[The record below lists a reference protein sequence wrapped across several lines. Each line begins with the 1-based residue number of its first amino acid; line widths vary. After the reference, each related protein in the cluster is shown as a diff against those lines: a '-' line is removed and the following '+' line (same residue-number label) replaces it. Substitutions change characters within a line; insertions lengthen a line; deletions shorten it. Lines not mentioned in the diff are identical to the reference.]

1 MWGKTEVVPFS
12 VHPSLIQV
20 MIDKKQLEDVEYLN
34 CLGCM
39 KMMQDVHYTE
49 DVYKNKTSEPENT
62 LK

>member
-39 KMMQDVHYTE
+39 KMMQDVHVKLTF
-49 DVYKNKTSEPENT
+49 
-62 LK
+62 